1 MKKRM
6 TSDLFQAFSIASSI
20 LIFFIIAYPL
30 YFVIIASISDP
41 TLVSTGKVLFY
52 PKELTLRGYEMIL
65 GYSKIWIG
73 YRNTIFYTVVGTLF
87 NLIITLP
94 AAYAVSRKELSVRR
108 CIMFLFVFTMYF
120 SGGLIPTYLVIKG
133 LGLNNTV
140 WVFIIPFALNVYNF
154 IIVRT
159 FFETNVSEEIRESA
173 ILDGCSD
180 FRFFISIVLPVS
192 KAIISVIAL
201 YYAVAHWNDYFT
213 GLLFIR
219 DQNLIPLQLVLR
231 EILLI
236 ADDSTIASSKTGYGD
251 ALMYVQSM
259 RYGVIIISTLP
270 LLVIYPFIQKYF
282 EKGIMLGAVK
292 G

>member
-1 MKKRM
+1 M
-6 TSDLFQAFSIASSI
+6 TRRYSRDWFHFLSLLLSIG
-20 LIFFIIAYPL
+20 IFVIIAYPL
-30 YFVIIASISDP
+30 YFVIIASFSDP

-52 PKELTLRGYEMIL
+52 PRDVTFRGYEMIL

-73 YRNTIFYTVVGTLF
+73 YRNTILYTVFGTLF

-94 AAYAVSRKELSVRR
+94 AAYAVSRKELMVRR
-108 CIMFLFVFTMYF
+108 GVMFLFVFTMYF
-120 SGGLIPTYLVIKG
+120 SGGLIPTYLVIRN
-133 LGLNNTV
+133 LGLNNTP

-159 FFETNVSEEIRESA
+159 FFETSIAEELRESA
-173 ILDGCSD
+173 ILDGCND
-180 FRFFISIVLPVS
+180 FRFFLSVALPIS

-201 YYAVAHWNDYFT
+201 YYAVGHWNDYFT
-213 GLLFIR
+213 GLLYVR
-219 DQNLIPLQLVLR
+219 NQDLVPLQLVLR

-236 ADDSTIASSKTGYGD
+236 ADDSTIASTKIGYGD

-270 LLVIYPFIQKYF
+270 LLIVYPFIQKYF
-282 EKGIMLGAVK
+282 EKGIMLGAIK